1 VCGNERTRAAS
12 RPQSVAS
19 GDDSQAQTI
28 KNSRESESKD
38 AFFYIAVNGFNLL
51 NSRYFPKA
59 RAALRGSPIMVSSKK
74 IPLWLFYTSFNGAS
88 SGFIGGGGV
97 A

>member
-1 VCGNERTRAAS
+1 VS
-12 RPQSVAS
+12 RRGA
-19 GDDSQAQTI
+19 DSQAEAT
-28 KNSRESESKD
+28 KNRRQSDSKVVI
-38 AFFYIAVNGFNLL
+38 FYIAVNGFNLL
-51 NSRYFPKA
+51 NSRYFPKQRSA
-59 RAALRGSPIMVSSKK
+59 PCGSPIMVSSKK